1 LNRSSDIP
9 RPVPLTA
16 IGEIRRVKIL
26 FVSAEP
32 IRSKQASAT
41 HIGEIVRGLRM
52 AGHEVITCATRVMG
66 PYDRTSAVS
75 RGVGYIVYWS
85 QVLWR
90 LWRSELIYARAHP
103 ANFPVALAAWLTGT
117 PIIHEI
123 NGPYHD
129 VAITHR
135 WVSPFMGLVAAL
147 YRFQYRKA
155 NALVTVTAGLA
166 DWLRREIPTASVFVV
181 ANAANSGAFNPA
193 QPPLNPT
200 GRGYALFFGSLTRWH
215 GIEVLLAAIEDKAW
229 PELDLVIIGDGQLQP
244 MARDAANR
252 NSKIHLVSSVPQEL
266 LARYITGA
274 TVGLVPLNSLGGRSG
289 FGVSPLKLYEML
301 ACALP
306 VVVTEFPGQ
315 AELVRSL
322 KAGLVVPPDD
332 PPALAQAVSA
342 LSANPPTRDQMIR
355 VASII
360 ETEHSWTNRVG
371 EIEKIL
377 TRASTRAGLVDRRH
391 RVSPMA

>member
-1 LNRSSDIP
+1 
-9 RPVPLTA
+9 LTA

-32 IRSKQASAT
+32 IRLKQASGT

-52 AGHEVITCATRVMG
+52 AGHEVVTCATRVMG
-66 PYDRTSAVS
+66 PYDRTSAVR

-90 LWRSELIYARAHP
+90 LWRSEVIYARAHP

-129 VAITHR
+129 VALTHR
-135 WVSPFMGLVAAL
+135 WISPFMRVVAAL

-155 NALVTVTAGLA
+155 NALVAVTAGLA
-166 DWLRREIPTASVFVV
+166 DLLRREIPGASVFVV
-181 ANAANSGAFNPA
+181 ANAANSDAFNPIQ
-193 QPPLNPT
+193 QPLKRK
-200 GRGYALFFGSLTRWH
+200 GQRYALFFGSLTRWH
-215 GIEVLLAAIEDKAW
+215 GVEVLVAAVENKAW

-244 MARDAANR
+244 MVRDAANR
-252 NSKIHLVSSVPQEL
+252 NSKIHLMASVPQEM

-274 TVGLVPLNSLGGRSG
+274 TVGLVPLNSLGGRGG

-306 VVVTEFPGQ
+306 VIVTEFPGQ
-315 AELVRSL
+315 ADLVRSL
-322 KAGLVVPPDD
+322 EAGLVVPPDD
-332 PPALAQAVSA
+332 ASALAEAVSA
-342 LSANPPTRDQMIR
+342 LSANPPTRDTMIR
-355 VASII
+355 AASII
-360 ETEHSWTNRVG
+360 KAEHSWTNRAV

-377 TRASTRAGLVDRRH
+377 TRASNRPDVVESRAKRFFYWLR
-391 RVSPMA
+391 

>member
-1 LNRSSDIP
+1 
-9 RPVPLTA
+9 
-16 IGEIRRVKIL
+16 VKIL

-41 HIGEIVRGLRM
+41 HIGEIVRGLRV
-52 AGHEVITCATRVMG
+52 AGHEVLTCATRAMG
-66 PYDRTSAVS
+66 PYERTSIIR

-117 PIIHEI
+117 PIVHEI
-123 NGPYHD
+123 NGPYQD
-129 VAITHR
+129 VAITHG
-135 WVSPFMGLVAAL
+135 WVSPFMGLIAAL
-147 YRFQYRKA
+147 YRFQYRRA

-166 DWLRREIPTASVFVV
+166 DWLRREIPEASVFVV
-181 ANAANSGAFNPA
+181 ANAANFDAFNPA
-193 QPPLNPT
+193 QQPLKPT
-200 GRGYALFFGSLTRWH
+200 ERGYALFFGSLTRWH
-215 GIEVLLAAIEDKAW
+215 GVEVLLAAVEDKAW
-229 PELDLVIIGDGQLQP
+229 PELDLVIIGDGQLRQTVH
-244 MARDAANR
+244 DAAAR
-252 NSKIHLVSSVPQEL
+252 NAKIHLLPSLSQEM

-274 TVGLVPLNSLGGRSG
+274 TLGLVPLNSLAGRSG

-306 VVVTEFPGQ
+306 VVVTAFPGQ

-322 KAGLVVPPDD
+322 EAGLVVPPDD
-332 PPALAQAVSA
+332 PKALAKAVSA
-342 LSANPPTRDQMIR
+342 LSANPPPRDKMLR

-360 ETEHSWTNRVG
+360 QAEHSWTNRVG
-371 EIEKIL
+371 ELEKIL
-377 TRASTRAGLVDRRH
+377 TRASSTAGFVDRGRS
-391 RVSPMA
+391 VSPIA

>member
-1 LNRSSDIP
+1 
-9 RPVPLTA
+9 
-16 IGEIRRVKIL
+16 VKIL

-32 IRSKQASAT
+32 IRLKQASAT

-52 AGHEVITCATRVMG
+52 AGHEVVTCATRVMG
-66 PYDRTSAVS
+66 PYDRTSAAR
-75 RGVGYIVYWS
+75 RGVGYIVYWL

-90 LWRSELIYARAHP
+90 LWHAELIYARAHP

-123 NGPYHD
+123 NGTYHD

-147 YRFQYRKA
+147 YRFQYRRA
-155 NALVTVTAGLA
+155 SALVTVTAGLA
-166 DWLRREIPTASVFVV
+166 DWLCREIPAASVFVV
-181 ANAANSGAFNPA
+181 ANAANADAFNPA
-193 QPPLNPT
+193 QRPLKPT

-215 GIEVLLAAIEDKAW
+215 GVEVLLAAVDDKAW

-244 MARDAANR
+244 MVRDAAHR
-252 NSKIHLVSSVPQEL
+252 NTKIHLVPSVPQEM

-274 TVGLVPLNSLGGRSG
+274 AVGLVPLNSLGGRSG

-332 PPALAQAVSA
+332 ASALAEAVSA
-342 LSANPPTRDQMIR
+342 LFANPPSRDQMLR

-360 ETEHSWTNRVG
+360 KAEHSWANRVG

-377 TRASTRAGLVDRRH
+377 TRASNRASLVDRGQS
-391 RVSPMA
+391 VSPMA

>member
-1 LNRSSDIP
+1 
-9 RPVPLTA
+9 
-16 IGEIRRVKIL
+16 VKIL

-32 IRSKQASAT
+32 IRLKQASAT
-41 HIGEIVRGLRM
+41 HVGEIVRGLRM

-66 PYDRTSAVS
+66 PYDRTSAV
-75 RGVGYIVYWS
+75 RRAVGYIVYWT

-123 NGPYHD
+123 NGTHQD
-129 VAITHR
+129 IAITHR

-155 NALVTVTAGLA
+155 NALITVTAGLA
-166 DWLRREIPTASVFVV
+166 EGLRREIPAASVFVV
-181 ANAANSGAFNPA
+181 ANAANADAFHPA
-193 QPPLNPT
+193 QRPLKPT
-200 GRGYALFFGSLTRWH
+200 TRGYALFFGSLTRWH
-215 GIEVLLAAIEDKAW
+215 GVEVLLAAVEDKAW
-229 PELDLVIIGDGQLQP
+229 PDLDLVIIGDGQLQP
-244 MARDAANR
+244 MVRDAASHNT
-252 NSKIHLVSSVPQEL
+252 KIHLLPSVPQDM

-274 TVGLVPLNSLGGRSG
+274 SVGLVPLNSLGGRSG

-315 AELVRSL
+315 AELVRAL
-322 KAGLVVPPDD
+322 EAGLVVPPDD
-332 PPALAQAVSA
+332 ASALAKAVSA
-342 LSANPPTRDQMIR
+342 LFTNPPSRDQMLR

-360 ETEHSWTNRVG
+360 KAEHSWTNRVG

-377 TRASTRAGLVDRRH
+377 TRASNGAGLVDRGQS
-391 RVSPMA
+391 VSPMA

>member
-1 LNRSSDIP
+1 
-9 RPVPLTA
+9 
-16 IGEIRRVKIL
+16 VKIL

-32 IRSKQASAT
+32 IRLKQASAT

-52 AGHEVITCATRVMG
+52 AGHEVVTCATRVMG
-66 PYDRTSAVS
+66 PYDRTSAVR

-90 LWRSELIYARAHP
+90 LSRSELIYARAHP

-123 NGPYHD
+123 NGTHQD
-129 VAITHR
+129 IAITHR

-155 NALVTVTAGLA
+155 NALITVTAGLA
-166 DWLRREIPTASVFVV
+166 EGLRREIPAASVFVV
-181 ANAANSGAFNPA
+181 ANAANADAFHPA
-193 QPPLNPT
+193 QQPLKPT
-200 GRGYALFFGSLTRWH
+200 TRRYALFFGSLTRWH
-215 GIEVLLAAIEDKAW
+215 GVEVLLAAVEDKSW
-229 PELDLVIIGDGQLQP
+229 PDLDLVIIGDGQLQP
-244 MARDAANR
+244 MVRDAAKR
-252 NSKIHLVSSVPQEL
+252 NTKIHLLPSVAQDI

-274 TVGLVPLNSLGGRSG
+274 SVGLVPLNSLGGRSG

-315 AELVRSL
+315 AELVRAL
-322 KAGLVVPPDD
+322 QAGLVVPPDD
-332 PPALAQAVSA
+332 ASALAKAVSA
-342 LSANPPTRDQMIR
+342 LFANPPSRDQMLR
-355 VASII
+355 VASTIKA
-360 ETEHSWTNRVG
+360 EHSWTNRIG

-377 TRASTRAGLVDRRH
+377 TRASNGAGLVDRGQS
-391 RVSPMA
+391 VSPMA

>member
-1 LNRSSDIP
+1 
-9 RPVPLTA
+9 
-16 IGEIRRVKIL
+16 VKIL

-32 IRSKQASAT
+32 IRLKQASAT

-66 PYDRTSAVS
+66 PYDRTSAVR

-123 NGPYHD
+123 NGTHQD
-129 VAITHR
+129 IAITHR
-135 WVSPFMGLVAAL
+135 WLSPFMGLVAAL

-166 DWLRREIPTASVFVV
+166 DWLRREVPAASIFVV
-181 ANAANSGAFNPA
+181 ENAANSDAFNPA
-193 QPPLNPT
+193 QQSLKPT
-200 GRGYALFFGSLTRWH
+200 GRRYALFFGSLTRWH
-215 GIEVLLAAIEDKAW
+215 GVEVLLAAVEDKAW
-229 PELDLVIIGDGQLQP
+229 PDLDLVIIGDGQLQS
-244 MARDAANR
+244 MVQHAANR
-252 NSKIHLVSSVPQEL
+252 NSKIHLVSSVPQEM

-274 TVGLVPLNSLGGRSG
+274 AVGLVPLNSLGGRGG

-301 ACALP
+301 ACGLP
-306 VVVTEFPGQ
+306 VIVTEFPGQ
-315 AELVRSL
+315 ADLVRSL
-322 KAGLVVPPDD
+322 EAGQVVPPDD
-332 PPALAQAVSA
+332 ASALAEAVSA
-342 LSANPPTRDQMIR
+342 LASNPPTRDKMIR
-355 VASII
+355 AASII
-360 ETEHSWTNRVG
+360 KSEHSWTNRVG

-377 TRASTRAGLVDRRH
+377 SCAANRAGLVDPPPKRFFDRL
-391 RVSPMA
+391 R